1 MGSPRA
7 GWMVGPTPD
16 TAGRYTAHRYGWL
29 KGGPIEQA
37 LLAEAKQRGNATK
50 LNKTKLE
57 QKLKDRLSQLKAKS
71 RYALPPALTLPL
83 PL

>member
-1 MGSPRA
+1 LGSP
-7 GWMVGPTPD
+7 PD
-16 TAGRYTAHRYGWL
+16 TAGQYTTRHIHRYGWL

-71 RYALPPALTLPL
+71 RYALPPALTLSL